1 MKTFKVMCAASVL
14 ALSLSVPA
22 YSDETAPGDGHSPGS
37 PAPAPIPVSNMT
49 STELTAAD
57 NETSLVSLSDL
68 YWVLVSIY

>member
-22 YSDETAPGDGHSPGS
+22 YSDGTTPGDGHSPGS
-37 PAPAPIPVSNMT
+37 PAPAPIHNMT

-57 NETSLVSLSDL
+57 SEISLVTFSDL